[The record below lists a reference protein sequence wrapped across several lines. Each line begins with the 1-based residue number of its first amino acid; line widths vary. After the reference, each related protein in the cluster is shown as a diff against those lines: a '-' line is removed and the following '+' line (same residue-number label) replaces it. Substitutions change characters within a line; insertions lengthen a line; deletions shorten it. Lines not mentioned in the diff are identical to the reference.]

1 MKLKHITLEYGTKF
15 NDPKKRYTNHSY
27 HCRMEA
33 ELEAGDD
40 AEAVRQALA
49 VEAEGFVNRR
59 RDAIFLAAEM
69 EDEFKSAA
77 RDVGYAI
84 DAIDRYE
91 EGTRLRGE
99 KVKEVEKKLLRMKDL
114 QGKLAAAGVTV
125 EMPRRVQEMEAQ
137 VVPVLPAAGPALDP
151 DEEGNDPDEDLD
163 EDEG

>member
-15 NDPKKRYTNHSY
+15 NDPKKRYTNHAY

-40 AEAVRQALA
+40 PEAVRQALA
-49 VEAEGFVNRR
+49 LEAEAFVNRR

-69 EDEFKSAA
+69 EEEFKSAA
-77 RDVGYAI
+77 QNIKYAI
-84 DAIDRYE
+84 DEVERYE
-91 EGTRLRGE
+91 EGTRRRGE
-99 KVKEVEKKLLRMKDL
+99 KIKEVERTLLRMKDL
-114 QGKLAAAGVTV
+114 QAKLAAAGVTV

-137 VVPVLPAAGPALDP
+137 VQPALPAAGPEMDP

-163 EDEG
+163 KEG